1 MIFGN
6 FQYVWS
12 RCYVWYTSDI
22 KYNNTDNIVFAS
34 TILRDSQFRFRM
46 HVPQLVPFPPNN
58 MRMHKRE
65 YPVNRWLSM
74 RPSRQNE

>member
-22 KYNNTDNIVFAS
+22 KYNNTDNIVF
-34 TILRDSQFRFRM
+34 LPRDA
-46 HVPQLVPFPPNN
+46 
-58 MRMHKRE
+58 
-65 YPVNRWLSM
+65 YA
-74 RPSRQNE
+74 